1 MTQTL
6 QDYFWDGYLH
16 WADLMD
22 RAVEG
27 PAPSLEQVAS
37 DTGMAVY
44 EPAFVRMRECLCPA
58 SRSQVERVLQAADL
72 SVGASLLAL
81 PELLFLSGQDLAFDI
96 NDLLIGLEHALFA
109 DAPLEFFLYR
119 PIARSLAEHQQY
131 DSIFE
136 VIDLGAPA
144 LYRPAPAPFMGM
156 ASEGAI
162 GQPLPQAEVI
172 GAVIDNDIGF
182 LNTTFRHRDGPE
194 AGNTRFEAV
203 WLQSRECLASTPL
216 PPINAVQ
223 LGRVLRKTEID
234 DMIHGDPR
242 DEVRIYGDINDAL
255 HVWDPFRRPP
265 PVESHGTAVADLA
278 YGQDMCASDNPCAV
292 PLMAVQLPPEAAVDT
307 TGSYSESYIVQGVRW
322 LCAEARRRAPQ
333 ARLVINI
340 SYGVL
345 AGQKD
350 GGKFIEAQIHRE
362 ITLAE
367 ALGQQVHVVYAYG
380 NSLNAQQVARVQ
392 IPPGATAD
400 PLVWVIQPDDPVPNF
415 LEVRT
420 LSSASTPHLTSL
432 PEGVQMTVTA
442 PDGSQVIQAA
452 PAPGTAV
459 PPLGTARSGAPARL
473 YHAPER
479 AVSGRP
485 DCLGFYNLAIA
496 PTRRIDPDLPIAP
509 AGDWRITITNTTTAP
524 VDLVLQVQRG
534 DTAPGFNIGGRQSFL
549 EGTAVPV
556 VQDGHPGWDV
566 LAPLT
571 NEGTCSAYASA
582 SHPRIHTVGAQKDVL
597 GQVTAADYASR
608 GALWAG
614 SGAETQNRV
623 VDQVFTYGQRTT
635 GTYSGTGSRLSG
647 SSGAAAILSRE
658 LVQAGMPPT
667 A

>member
-1 MTQTL
+1 MTEAE

-22 RAVEG
+22 RAVDG
-27 PAPSLEQVAS
+27 PAPSLEQVALE
-37 DTGMAVY
+37 TEMAVY
-44 EPAFVRMRECLCPA
+44 EPVFVRVRNGLCPV
-58 SRSQVERVLQAADL
+58 SKNRVERFLQGPAPFAN
-72 SVGASLLAL
+72 AEMLAL
-81 PELLFLSGQDLAFDI
+81 PELAFLSGQDLAFDI
-96 NDLLIGLEHALFA
+96 NDLLIGLEHALLA

-119 PIARSLAEHQQY
+119 PLARSMAEHQKY

-144 LYRPAPAPFMGM
+144 LYSPAPAPFM
-156 ASEGAI
+156 ALVPQESA
-162 GQPLPQAEVI
+162 GQPLPQAQVI

-182 LNTTFRHRDGPE
+182 LNTTFRHRDGPD
-194 AGNTRFEAV
+194 AGNTRVEAI

-223 LGRVLRKTEID
+223 LGRILRKPEID
-234 DMIHGDPR
+234 AMIHDDPR
-242 DEVRIYGDINDAL
+242 DEVRIYGEINDAL
-255 HVWDPFRRPP
+255 HVWHPFRGPP
-265 PVESHGTAVADLA
+265 PGDSHGTAVADLA

-307 TGSYSESYIVQGVRW
+307 TGTYSESYIVQGVRW

-350 GGKFIEAQIHRE
+350 GGKFIEAQIARE

-380 NSLNAQQVARVQ
+380 NSLNTQQVARVQ
-392 IPPGATAD
+392 IAPGATSD

-415 LEVRT
+415 LELRT
-420 LSSASTPHLTSL
+420 LTSGRMPHLASL
-432 PEGVQMTVTA
+432 PEGLAVTVTA
-442 PDGSQVIQAA
+442 PDGGQVIQAA
-452 PAPGTAV
+452 PPPGTAV
-459 PPLGTARSGAPARL
+459 PPLGATRNGAPVRL

-509 AGDWRITITNTTTAP
+509 AGDWRITITNTTSAP
-524 VDLVLQVQRG
+524 VDLVFQVQRG
-534 DTAPGFNIGGRQSFL
+534 DTAPGFHIGGRQSFF
-549 EGTAVPV
+549 EGIAVPV
-556 VQDGHPGWDV
+556 VHDGHPGWDV
-566 LAPLT
+566 AAPLT
-571 NEGTCSAYASA
+571 NEGTCSAFASA
-582 SHPRIHTVGAQKDVL
+582 THPRIHTVSAQKDVL
-597 GQVTAADYASR
+597 GQITAADYASR
-608 GALWAG
+608 GAPWAG
-614 SGAETQNRV
+614 SGDATQNRV
-623 VDQVFTYGQRTT
+623 VDQVFTYGQRTV
-635 GTYSGTGSRLSG
+635 GTYSGTSARLSG

-658 LVQAGMPPT
+658 LVQSGLLT
-667 A
+667 I